1 MGQCLVKTAHSCGT
15 RNGLQVYEQED
26 GSLDGF
32 CWSCNKYVANPL
44 GVGKTIHDI
53 PKHERL
59 AKSAEEIQAE
69 LDEIGE
75 CGIVDLED
83 RRLRAAAL
91 DYYGIKVGYDR
102 ADGKTLKF
110 LYFPYIAKARLQ
122 SYKVKLIEGKK
133 FWSVGDQSKVD
144 LFGWQQAK
152 ESGAKRL
159 VITEG
164 ELDAVALKVIFD
176 TYEKAEY
183 RDFIPAVCS
192 LPHGAGSA
200 HKDIARLAPE
210 ITKFFKEVSF
220 CFDDDEPGHQ
230 ATEECLKIFPGA
242 TVVNLPCKDANEC
255 IIKGKGKAAFQA
267 AKWRAEVKKNTRL
280 VFGEDLHEEAREV
293 AKRGELTWPW
303 EKLNDITR
311 GIRYGETIY
320 IGAGV
325 KMGKSELLNELGAHF
340 IKNHG
345 VKVFMAKPEEANK
358 KTYKLLAGKIVGKVF
373 HDPDRDFDFNAYDD
387 AGAVLYGKLGMVNLY
402 QHLGWE
408 SLKADIYAA
417 AGWGAKVIFIDP
429 ITNLTNGM
437 EAAAANI
444 KLQEIA
450 QELAAMALD
459 LNVVVFIFVHLKAP
473 ENNISKD
480 ARLKSYKD
488 GKYIGLGNC
497 PHELGGDVSSNQFA
511 GSRAMMRSCNYM
523 LALKGNKDAIL
534 NDHIRN
540 IRELELL
547 EDREFGEVGNFPLYW
562 NRNTT
567 HFEELDQ

>member
-1 MGQCLVKTAHSCGT
+1 MGQCLIKTAHSCGT

-26 GSLDGF
+26 GSLDGY

-44 GVGKTIHDI
+44 GAGKTIKDI
-53 PKHERL
+53 PKEQRL
-59 AKSAEEIQAE
+59 SKSREEIEAE
-69 LDEIGE
+69 LQEISE
-75 CGIVDLED
+75 CEIVDLPD

-91 DYYGIKVGYDR
+91 DYYGIKVGYDQ

-110 LYFPYIAKARLQ
+110 IYFPYHNKGQLQ

-144 LFGWQQAK
+144 LFGWEQAK
-152 ESGAKRL
+152 ASGARRL
-159 VITEG
+159 IITEG
-164 ELDAVALKVIFD
+164 EFDAVALKVIFD

-183 RDFIPAVCS
+183 KDTIPAVCS
-192 LPHGAGSA
+192 LPHGAASA
-200 HKDIARLAPE
+200 HKDISRLSPE
-210 ITKFFKEVSF
+210 IKKYFKEVSF
-220 CFDDDEPGHQ
+220 CFDDDEPGHK
-230 ATEECLKIFPGA
+230 ATEECCKVFPGA
-242 TVVNLPCKDANEC
+242 TVINLPLKDANEC
-255 IIKGKGKAAFQA
+255 ILKGKGKAAYQA
-267 AKWRAEVKKNTRL
+267 AKWKNEVKKNTRL
-280 VFGEDLHEEAREV
+280 VFGEELHEPAREV
-293 AKRGELTWPW
+293 AKYGDLTWPW
-303 EKLNDITR
+303 EHLNKATR
-311 GIRYGETIY
+311 AIRYGETIY

-340 IKNHG
+340 VKEHD

-358 KTYKLLAGKIVGKVF
+358 KTYKLMAGKIAGKVF
-373 HDPDRDFDFNAYDD
+373 HDPDREFDFDAYDR
-387 AGAVLYGKLGMVNLY
+387 AGEVLKGKLAMVNLY

-408 SLKADIYAA
+408 SLKDDIYAA
-417 AGWGAKVIFIDP
+417 AAWGAKAIFIDP

-437 EAAAANI
+437 DAALANI

-459 LNVVVFIFVHLKAP
+459 LNIVVFIFVHLKAP
-473 ENNISKD
+473 EGNISKET
-480 ARLKSYKD
+480 RLKMYKE

-523 LALKGNKDAIL
+523 LALKGNKDAL
-534 NDHIRN
+534 LQDGVRN
-540 IRELELL
+540 MRELELL

-562 NRNTT
+562 NKNST
-567 HFEELDQ
+567 HFEERE

>member
-1 MGQCLVKTAHSCGT
+1 MGQCLTKTAHSCGT

-59 AKSAEEIQAE
+59 AKSAEEIKAE

-110 LYFPYIAKARLQ
+110 LYFPYTAKARLQ

-303 EKLNDITR
+303 ENLNNTTR

-325 KMGKSELLNELGAHF
+325 KMGKSELLNELGGHF

-373 HDPDRDFDFNAYDD
+373 HDPDRDFDFDAYDR
-387 AGAVLYGKLGMVNLY
+387 AGEVLRGKLGMVNLY

-534 NDHIRN
+534 NDHVRN

>member
-1 MGQCLVKTAHSCGT
+1 MGQCILKTSHSCGT
-15 RNGLQVYEQED
+15 RHGLQCYEEED
-26 GSLDGF
+26 GSITGYCF
-32 CWSCNKYVANPL
+32 SCNTYVASPL
-44 GVGKTIHDI
+44 GIGKKAADI
-53 PKHERL
+53 PKQDRL

-69 LDEIGE
+69 LDEISE

-110 LYFPYIAKARLQ
+110 LYFPYTAKARLQ

-144 LFGWQQAK
+144 LFGWEQAK
-152 ESGAKRL
+152 ESGARRL

-176 TYEKAEY
+176 TYEKKDY
-183 RDFIPAVCS
+183 KDTIPAVCS
-192 LPHGAGSA
+192 LPHGAASA
-200 HKDIARLAPE
+200 HKDISRLSPE
-210 ITKFFKEVSF
+210 IKKFFKEVSF
-220 CFDDDEPGHQ
+220 CFDDDDAGHK
-230 ATEECLKIFPGA
+230 ATDECLKVFPGA

-255 IIKGKGKAAFQA
+255 ILKGKGKAAYQA
-267 AKWRAEVKKNTRL
+267 AKWKVEVKKNTRL

-303 EKLNDITR
+303 EKLNNTTR

-325 KMGKSELLNELGAHF
+325 KMGKSELLNELGGHF

-373 HDPDRDFDFNAYDD
+373 HDPDRDFDFDAYDK
-387 AGAVLYGKLGMVNLY
+387 AGEVLKGKLGMVNLY

-417 AGWGAKVIFIDP
+417 AGWGAKVVFIDP

-459 LNVVVFIFVHLKAP
+459 LNIVVFIFVHLKAP

-523 LALKGNKDAIL
+523 LALKGNKDALL